1 MASKK
6 KITVPVS
13 GMTCTSCARTV
24 ESVAKST
31 PGVEDAKVEFAAGQA
46 VLVVDPKVLEPE
58 KLRKEIEEF
67 GYHLGIES
75 TRLQILDSLDPD
87 EARTLE
93 QVLLEAPGVIDV
105 EVHEMT
111 GMVQIRYSPVEYR
124 TEEVLRRIRELG
136 KRAEALEEIQ
146 DIFELEEQ
154 ERARHVQSLRNRV
167 IVGAILSIPI
177 LVGTYFKG
185 IPILSNPWVLWLL
198 ATPVQFYVGSKFLR
212 GAWGA
217 LKHRTADMNVLVA
230 LGTLAAYFSSLAFL
244 LFPQFFARSQ
254 IIQAEVYFDAAAVII
269 TLVLLGKYLEARSR
283 ARTTEAIRKL
293 MALQAKTARVIR
305 DGQELEVPITE
316 LRKGDQV
323 LVRPGERV
331 PVDGVVLD
339 GTSYVDESMLTG
351 EPVPVQKG
359 PGDEVVGGTVNQSGL
374 LMIRATRVGEET
386 VLGQIIQ
393 LIRDAQRKKAKIQRL
408 ADRIAAIFVPVVF
421 TIGVLAFVAWMVW
434 GPPPQFNH
442 ALLALIAVLVV
453 ACPCALGIATPLALT
468 VGVGKGAEHGILIK
482 NPEAL
487 EKAREIDTVV
497 FDKTGTLTL
506 GRPKVT
512 EIWVPDGRAEQ
523 ALQFAASVESG
534 SQHPLAEAI
543 VEEAKQRG
551 VALEMPKEMK
561 DVPGKGVE
569 ARINGQ
575 LIRVGRLSW
584 FIEEGVPVPPETL
597 KKAEEMETQAM
608 TVVAVGTTDAVWGL
622 FGIADPVKPEATEVV
637 QTLKKNGIQV
647 ILLTG
652 DNPRTAEAVARSVG
666 IEEVIA
672 QVLPQ
677 DKTRVVED
685 LQAQGHRVA
694 MVGDGIND
702 APSLATADLGIAM
715 GTGTDI
721 AGEAGDIILLT
732 GNLRL
737 VPVALH
743 LARATLR
750 TIKENLFWAFFYNAT
765 LIPIAAGVLYP
776 LTGWVFHP
784 VWAAAAMATSSV
796 SVVLN
801 SLRLKRVR
809 LFA

>member
-1 MASKK
+1 MANKK
-6 KITVPVS
+6 KVVVPVS

-24 ESVAKST
+24 ENVAKST
-31 PGVEDAKVEFAAGQA
+31 PGVEEAKVEFAAGQA
-46 VLVVDPKVLEPE
+46 VLVVDPDVLEPE

-75 TRLQILDSLDPD
+75 TRLQVLDPIDPD
-87 EARTLE
+87 EARTIE
-93 QVLLEAPGVIDV
+93 QVLLEAPGVLDV
-105 EVHEMT
+105 EVHKVT
-111 GMVQIRYSPVEYR
+111 GVIQIRYTPVDYR
-124 TEEVLRRIRELG
+124 TEEVLRRLRSLG

-146 DIFELEEQ
+146 DVFELEER
-154 ERARHVQSLRNRV
+154 ERARHVRALRNRV
-167 IVGAILSIPI
+167 IVGILLSIPI
-177 LVGTYFKG
+177 VIGTYVKNLPF
-185 IPILSNPWVLWLL
+185 LSNPWVLWLL

-254 IIQAEVYFDAAAVII
+254 IIQAEVYFDAAAVIV

-283 ARTTEAIRKL
+283 ARTTEAMRKL
-293 MALQAKTARVIR
+293 MALQAKTARVLR
-305 DGQELEVPITE
+305 DGQEIEVPISE
-316 LRKGDQV
+316 IRPGDQV
-323 LVRPGERV
+323 IVRPGERV
-331 PVDGVVLD
+331 PVDGVVLE

-351 EPVPVQKG
+351 EPVPVQKA

-374 LMIRATRVGEET
+374 LKIRATRVGEET

-393 LIRDAQRKKAKIQRL
+393 LIRDAQRKKANIQRL
-408 ADRIAAIFVPVVF
+408 ADRIAAIFVPIVF
-421 TIGVLAFVAWMVW
+421 GIGALTFIVWMIW
-434 GPPPQFNH
+434 GPAPQFNH
-442 ALLALIAVLVV
+442 ALLSMIAVLVV

-487 EKAREIDTVV
+487 EKAREIDAVV

-506 GRPKVT
+506 GRPTVT
-512 EIWVPDGRAEQ
+512 EVWVLHRDASEVL
-523 ALQFAASVESG
+523 ALAASAETA

-543 VEEAKQRG
+543 VEEAKNRGLSIQMPEEMQDFPGRG
-551 VALEMPKEMK
+551 VQ
-561 DVPGKGVE
+561 
-569 ARINGQ
+569 ARIGDQ
-575 LIRVGRLSW
+575 WVRVGRPSW
-584 FIEEGVPVPPETL
+584 FEEDGVPIPAEFQE
-597 KKAEEMETQAM
+597 KAEAMEQQAM
-608 TVVAVGTTDAVWGL
+608 TVVAVGSPEEVWGL
-622 FGIADPVKPEATEVV
+622 LGIADPIKPEAAEVV
-637 QTLKKNGIQV
+637 NILKRQHIRV

-652 DNPRTAEAVARSVG
+652 DNERTAKAVARSVG

-677 DKTRVVED
+677 DKTHVVET
-685 LQAQGHRVA
+685 LQARGHRVA

-702 APSLATADLGIAM
+702 APSLATANLGIAM

-721 AGEAGDIILLT
+721 AGEAGDIVLLS
-732 GNLRL
+732 GNLKL
-737 VPVALH
+737 VPAAIH
-743 LARATLR
+743 LARATLQ
-750 TIKENLFWAFFYNAT
+750 TIKQNLFWAFFYNAT

-776 LTGWVFHP
+776 FTGWVFHP

-801 SLRLKRVR
+801 SLRLKRTR
-809 LFA
+809 LEV